1 MRGIET
7 NVLRNGVSMSVRWK
21 RQQNAPRRIQ
31 LHAELFA
38 TVTSTDILYPFGVLP
53 HNKVE
58 AIHLFKKR

>member
-1 MRGIET
+1 
-7 NVLRNGVSMSVRWK
+7 MSVRWK